1 MHMRK
6 LFFLTAIALTYSMQL
21 MAQPQ
26 IRPEVLDDPENTPRP
41 VHPVPHQRQVDWM
54 RTEFYAFYHYGM
66 NTFTNK
72 EWGNGDEK
80 ESLYNPTADPNP
92 RQWLEV
98 AKSAGMKG
106 GMAVVKHHDGFCLWP
121 TATTSHNIMNSG
133 NAHSAVNIPEE
144 FAKAAKELGMKYGFY
159 VSPWDRNSA
168 YWGRDEYVSEVFI
181 KQCLELAQYGDDQ
194 FEMWFDGASGDTGYY
209 GGAYENRKID
219 RKYYYDFFNLRDT
232 IHAINPNCVMWGDGG
247 EARWIGNEA
256 GYANETNWCTINRV
270 KGSDQ
275 PNAASGGEDGWCWMP
290 GESDWKA
297 TTAGWFWHS
306 GEGIQSCERLFQA
319 YLETVGR
326 NATFILN
333 LPPDKSGSL
342 PKQTVTRMQELG
354 SMLKKRLGTDLARAE
369 GVKVTAS
376 ETRADGATVTYSP
389 MNVVDGNIDT
399 YWAAEDGSEE
409 GVTLTIEL
417 PEAKTIRYV
426 TLMEHIALGQRVK
439 SFEIETSTDG
449 SSWKAFGGN
458 MQKTT
463 IGYKRIIAQNGSTA
477 SSYGTGVKAK
487 YVRVTFKSV
496 KSCPVMES
504 VELY

>member
-1 MHMRK
+1 MKK
-6 LFFLTAIALTYSMQL
+6 LTIVFSLVALALS
-21 MAQPQ
+21 AAAWGQPAVK
-26 IRPEVLDDPENTPRP
+26 PEVLANAENTPRP
-41 VHPVPHQRQVDWM
+41 VHPLPHQRQIDWM
-54 RTEFYAFYHYGM
+54 RTEFYAFFHYGM
-66 NTFTNK
+66 NTFTGR
-72 EWGNGDEK
+72 EWGNGDEA
-80 ESLYNPTADPNP
+80 ESLYNPTADPTP

-98 AKSAGMKG
+98 AKSAGMRG

-121 TATTSHNIMNSG
+121 TATTSHSIGGSG
-133 NAHSAVNIPEE
+133 NAHSGVNIPEA
-144 FAKAAKELGMKYGFY
+144 FATAARSLGMKYGFY

-168 YWGRDEYVSEVFI
+168 FWGTDEYVSEVFI

-209 GGAYENRKID
+209 GGANERRTID

-297 TTAGWFWHS
+297 TTSGWFWHQ

-342 PKQTVTRMQELG
+342 PQQTVTRMKELG
-354 SMLKKRLGTDLARAE
+354 EMLTKRLGNDLARAE
-369 GVKVTAS
+369 GTTVTAS
-376 ETRADGATVTYSP
+376 ETRADGATVSYSA
-389 MNVVDGNIDT
+389 MNVIDGDTET
-399 YWAAEDGSEE
+399 YWAANDGSEE
-409 GVTLTIEL
+409 GVTLTIEM
-417 PEAKTIRYV
+417 PEAVTVRYV

-449 SSWKAFGGN
+449 TKWTTFGGG
-458 MQKTT
+458 MTKST

-477 SSYGTGVKAK
+477 SSYGSGVKAK
-487 YVRVTFKSV
+487 FVRVTFKSV
-496 KSCPVMES
+496 KSCPVIES
-504 VELY
+504 VQVY

>member
-1 MHMRK
+1 MKK
-6 LFFLTAIALTYSMQL
+6 LTIVFSLVALALS
-21 MAQPQ
+21 AAWGQPAVK
-26 IRPEVLDDPENTPRP
+26 PEVLANAENTPRP
-41 VHPVPHQRQVDWM
+41 VHPLPHQRQIDWM
-54 RTEFYAFYHYGM
+54 RTEFYAFFHYGM
-66 NTFTNK
+66 NTFTGR
-72 EWGNGDEK
+72 EWGNGDEA

-98 AKSAGMKG
+98 AKSAGMRG

-121 TATTSHNIMNSG
+121 TATTSHSIGGSG
-133 NAHSAVNIPEE
+133 NAHSGVNIPEA
-144 FAKAAKELGMKYGFY
+144 FATAARSLGMKYGFY

-168 YWGRDEYVSEVFI
+168 FWGTDEYVSEVFI

-209 GGAYENRKID
+209 GGANERRTID

-297 TTAGWFWHS
+297 TTSGWFWHQ

-342 PKQTVTRMQELG
+342 PQQTVTRMKELG
-354 SMLKKRLGTDLARAE
+354 EMLTKRLGNDLARAE
-369 GVKVTAS
+369 GTTVTAS
-376 ETRADGATVTYSP
+376 ETRADGATVSYSA
-389 MNVVDGNIDT
+389 MNVIDGDTET
-399 YWAAEDGSEE
+399 YWAANDGSEE
-409 GVTLTIEL
+409 GVTLTIEM
-417 PEAKTIRYV
+417 PEAVTVRYV

-449 SSWKAFGGN
+449 TKWTTFGGG
-458 MQKTT
+458 MTKST

-477 SSYGTGVKAK
+477 SSYGSGVKAK
-487 YVRVTFKSV
+487 FVRVTFKSV
-496 KSCPVMES
+496 KSCPVIES
-504 VELY
+504 VQVY

>member
-98 AKSAGMKG
+98 GKSAGMKG

-181 KQCLELAQYGDDQ
+181 KQCLELAQ
-194 FEMWFDGASGDTGYY
+194 
-209 GGAYENRKID
+209 
-219 RKYYYDFFNLRDT
+219 
-232 IHAINPNCVMWGDGG
+232 
-247 EARWIGNEA
+247 
-256 GYANETNWCTINRV
+256 
-270 KGSDQ
+270 
-275 PNAASGGEDGWCWMP
+275 
-290 GESDWKA
+290 
-297 TTAGWFWHS
+297 
-306 GEGIQSCERLFQA
+306 
-319 YLETVGR
+319 
-326 NATFILN
+326 
-333 LPPDKSGSL
+333 
-342 PKQTVTRMQELG
+342 
-354 SMLKKRLGTDLARAE
+354 
-369 GVKVTAS
+369 
-376 ETRADGATVTYSP
+376 
-389 MNVVDGNIDT
+389 
-399 YWAAEDGSEE
+399 
-409 GVTLTIEL
+409 
-417 PEAKTIRYV
+417 
-426 TLMEHIALGQRVK
+426 
-439 SFEIETSTDG
+439 
-449 SSWKAFGGN
+449 
-458 MQKTT
+458 
-463 IGYKRIIAQNGSTA
+463 
-477 SSYGTGVKAK
+477 
-487 YVRVTFKSV
+487 
-496 KSCPVMES
+496 
-504 VELY
+504 